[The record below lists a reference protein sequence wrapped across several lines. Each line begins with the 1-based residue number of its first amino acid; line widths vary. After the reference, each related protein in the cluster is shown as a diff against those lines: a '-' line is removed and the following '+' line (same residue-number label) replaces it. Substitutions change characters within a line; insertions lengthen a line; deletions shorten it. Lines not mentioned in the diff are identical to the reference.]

1 MWLFNSSRPPNV
13 WWDLY
18 SPHSLWVLKSLED
31 KLKVRYLGCFCNVT
45 PSVSPGKR
53 CEERVYSAHASFSI
67 TPPPALL
74 SSPSF
79 ASLIS
84 HSVSPPLFSLEAWD
98 KLEEW
103 WMSCP
108 PSRCWFIQACTL
120 IYKQIQRADV
130 CLCVC
135 PFVWLCV
142 FIVTCTFSFV
152 VRKSVIKVALFFSCH
167 PDFHDHQL
175 GLESQMMGLGFSHLW
190 LHLLNYHVLLTL

>member
-1 MWLFNSSRPPNV
+1 MSDEIFIVLIV
-13 WWDLY
+13 
-18 SPHSLWVLKSLED
+18 WVLKSLED

-152 VRKSVIKVALFFSCH
+152 VRKSVIKVALFFFLSSWFPWPPIRSRK
-167 PDFHDHQL
+167 PDD
-175 GLESQMMGLGFSHLW
+175 GFR
-190 LHLLNYHVLLTL
+190 LLTFVATSA